1 MLAPTD
7 STLYTCVTSQRGYRV
22 QGARDSTNQ
31 SEGARVS
38 DDQSEQGSS
47 VDQSEPFSRH
57 ATRDGTADSIKD
69 RRLHFSPF
77 PSTTQCGAAQKHVR
91 LPGWRHRGDTWWQGR
106 DLYPGQ
112 SDWLTWPISRSE
124 WLIDTWRHLW
134 LPPGGRWRNFRGDVI
149 EATPGNKGV
158 TYIQVRVIDWLD
170 LYPGCLTRDGNCFN
184 M

>member
-38 DDQSEQGSS
+38 DDQSERSSS

-57 ATRDGTADSIKD
+57 ATLDGTADSIKN
-69 RRLHFSPF
+69 RRLHFSPV
-77 PSTTQCGAAQKHVR
+77 PSMTQCGAAQKHVR
-91 LPGWRHRGDTWWQGR
+91 LPGWHHRGDTRWQGR

-112 SDWLTWPISRSE
+112 SDWLTWPIS
-124 WLIDTWRHLW
+124 IDWHVTVLVTGHLAVD
-134 LPPGGRWRNFRGDVI
+134 GGTSGVTSHGDI
-149 EATPGNKGV
+149 TEATPGDV
-158 TYIQVRVIDWLD
+158 TGSTSYLVTHCWL
-170 LYPGCLTRDGNCFN
+170 TRRDGNCFN

>member
-38 DDQSEQGSS
+38 DDHSERGSS

-57 ATRDGTADSIKD
+57 ATHDGTADSIQDAD

-91 LPGWRHRGDTWWQGR
+91 LPG
-106 DLYPGQ
+106 
-112 SDWLTWPISRSE
+112 
-124 WLIDTWRHLW
+124 
-134 LPPGGRWRNFRGDVI
+134 
-149 EATPGNKGV
+149 
-158 TYIQVRVIDWLD
+158 
-170 LYPGCLTRDGNCFN
+170 
-184 M
+184 